1 MSEINEEE
9 VQNNSENKN
18 IKQQPQVVPV
28 IDHRLLAGKL
38 TVYNWMED
46 TPEGCTPS
54 EIVEVRFKNTRKGFY
69 LNNSNLKLNIGD
81 IVAVEAALG
90 HDIGI
95 VSLTGELVREQMRL
109 KKVDLERNPLK
120 KIYRKAKPHD
130 IEKWQLLP
138 FLDVV
143 GFCLSVYLFQGITFQ
158 VDFFQSHLFPH
169 ECSREDTIPMSCPRA
184 ASTATMSPIF
194 SFRLLLFK

>member
-69 LNNSNLKLNIGD
+69 LNNSNLKLNIG
-81 IVAVEAALG
+81 G
-90 HDIGI
+90 HRGR
-95 VSLTGELVREQMRL
+95 GGRL
-109 KKVDLERNPLK
+109 
-120 KIYRKAKPHD
+120 
-130 IEKWQLLP
+130 
-138 FLDVV
+138 LDMTS
-143 GFCLSVYLFQGITFQ
+143 GSY
-158 VDFFQSHLFPH
+158 P
-169 ECSREDTIPMSCPRA
+169 SRENSCGNR
-184 ASTATMSPIF
+184 
-194 SFRLLLFK
+194 

>member
-38 TVYNWMED
+38 TVYNWMKD

-69 LNNSNLKLNIGD
+69 LNNSNLKLDIGD

-130 IEKWQLLP
+130 IEKWQQAIALE
-138 FLDVV
+138 
-143 GFCLSVYLFQGITFQ
+143 
-158 VDFFQSHLFPH
+158 H
-169 ECSREDTIPMSCPRA
+169 DTMIRSCYRCR
-184 ASTATMSPIF
+184 TWT
-194 SFRLLLFK
+194 

>member
-69 LNNSNLKLNIGD
+69 LKLI
-81 IVAVEAALG
+81 I
-90 HDIGI
+90 
-95 VSLTGELVREQMRL
+95 
-109 KKVDLERNPLK
+109 
-120 KIYRKAKPHD
+120 
-130 IEKWQLLP
+130 
-138 FLDVV
+138 
-143 GFCLSVYLFQGITFQ
+143 
-158 VDFFQSHLFPH
+158 SHLAN
-169 ECSREDTIPMSCPRA
+169 T
-184 ASTATMSPIF
+184 
-194 SFRLLLFK
+194 RLLLLETNVCCL

>member
-1 MSEINEEE
+1 MQLLPETKRPARTLTAEEF
-9 VQNNSENKN
+9 
-18 IKQQPQVVPV
+18 
-28 IDHRLLAGKL
+28 RLLAGKL
-38 TVYNWMED
+38 TVYNWMKD

-109 KKVDLERNPLK
+109 KKSTWNV
-120 KIYRKAKPHD
+120 
-130 IEKWQLLP
+130 
-138 FLDVV
+138 
-143 GFCLSVYLFQGITFQ
+143 
-158 VDFFQSHLFPH
+158 
-169 ECSREDTIPMSCPRA
+169 IP
-184 ASTATMSPIF
+184 
-194 SFRLLLFK
+194 